1 MKRQSGTTT
10 VEFAIVGAVA
20 LALMF
25 TVIEFS
31 RILFSLN
38 VLDESAR
45 RATRVA
51 AVCAVGD
58 AEIASAATFVSLPNL
73 SDSNVVAEYLDQDGA
88 TLGDPAGA
96 DYAAI
101 EFVRVR
107 IVDYGFPVAL
117 PFIAS
122 FFNAPEISATMPRE
136 SLGVPKEKIPPELYA
151 AFEGAPG
158 EGRDDHTLDGPIAV
172 RGAEPGDTVEI
183 KIRSIDLWLPIA
195 GMGFRANRGSLPED
209 FPYSRDRVLF
219 FDPAKKEI
227 EFAPG
232 VIVPAK
238 PFWGV
243 IGVAPPPSMGRVPSG
258 PPNVFGGN
266 LDNHDLQPGT
276 SLFLPVHTRGALI
289 SIGDG
294 HAVQGAGEV
303 GMSAVE
309 TSLKGEIQVVLH
321 KGMRITWPRAETPTH
336 YMTMGLSDDL
346 DQAAKIATREMLNF
360 IAETKRLPRDD
371 VLMLLSAAMD
381 LNVTQIVDGTKGIHA
396 TMPKSIFQR

>member
-1 MKRQSGTTT
+1 MTPST
-10 VEFAIVGAVA
+10 FAI
-20 LALMF
+20 
-25 TVIEFS
+25 
-31 RILFSLN
+31 SLT
-38 VLDESAR
+38 
-45 RATRVA
+45 ATFLVVA
-51 AVCAVGD
+51 APAIGWSAEKIHELKPTASTVHRGFFDSSLKPVLTIESGD
-58 AEIASAATFVSLPNL
+58 V
-73 SDSNVVAEYLDQDGA
+73 
-88 TLGDPAGA
+88 
-96 DYAAI
+96 
-101 EFVRVR
+101 VRVWT
-107 IVDYGFPVAL
+107 
-117 PFIAS
+117 
-122 FFNAPEISATMPRE
+122 ATGNPRYFE
-136 SLGVPKEKIPPELYA
+136 SLGVPKEKIPPELYDIWK
-151 AFEGAPG
+151 GAPG
-158 EGRDDHTLDGPIAV
+158 DGRDDHTLTGPIAV
-172 RGAEPGDTVEI
+172 TGAEPGDTVEI
-183 KIRSIDLWLPIA
+183 RIRATDLWLPIA
-195 GMGFRANRGSLPED
+195 GMGFRANRGSLPEE

-219 FDPAKKEI
+219 FDPAKKVI

-232 VIVPAK
+232 VIIPAK

-289 SIGDG
+289 SLGDG

-336 YMTMGLSDDL
+336 YMTMGLHEDL

-360 IAETKRLPRDD
+360 IVETKRLPRDD

-381 LNVTQIVDGTKGIHA
+381 LHVTQIVDVTKGIHA
-396 TMPKSIFQR
+396 TVPKAIFQR